1 MYHALSGVS
10 EVPALKAATCL
21 AEGSVAVAKQ
31 SSSVWAHTWAAN
43 FDLTPATETSLAL
56 AAMTEGAASDDDDE
70 DDEEGGAR
78 KERAEEAAAYQL
90 LLDLD
95 ALTSA
100 GLPMV
105 SVRPASLLARLRR
118 AAAALKFMHSLSQTC
133 DGMCR
138 LVCEALSPDVL
149 MVRCEYHRG
158 C

>member
-1 MYHALSGVS
+1 
-10 EVPALKAATCL
+10 
-21 AEGSVAVAKQ
+21 
-31 SSSVWAHTWAAN
+31 
-43 FDLTPATETSLAL
+43 
-56 AAMTEGAASDDDDE
+56 MTEGAASDDDDE

-100 GLPMV
+100 GRPMV